1 MRIHDLRIDGFG
13 RFANLELGPFDRP
26 VTVFHGPNEAGK
38 TTLLEFIRRVLFGFP
53 DGRSRLNSY
62 PPLAGGRHGG
72 RITIRSDGGEVVTV
86 DRSQGGRGGVV
97 TLTTESG
104 EPLPSHNLPRLLG
117 HHSRDVFQR
126 IFAFAIDELHDDA
139 LLSNESVNSQ
149 IYSAGIGAAR
159 LPTL

>member
-13 RFANLELGPFDRP
+13 RFANLQLGPFDRP

-53 DGRSRLNSY
+53 DGRSRLNPY

-72 RITIRSDGGEVVTV
+72 RITILSDGGEVVTV

-117 HHSRDVFQR
+117 HHSRDVFQK

-139 LLSNESVNSQ
+139 CSVTKASTARFIAPESEPPDF
-149 IYSAGIGAAR
+149 
-159 LPTL
+159 PTL